1 MNESI
6 PTQPIPSTL
15 GNWVLLMAKVI
26 DSYGLNSESLFEE
39 NGISLED
46 IRKNDV
52 RYPTSLMSNIWEI
65 AVIRTQD
72 PYIAIRVAQHFK
84 PSAYSAL
91 GLAMTASRTVNDA
104 LMRFSQYSSII
115 SDAIEVTLT
124 EDMNNINLTLIP
136 NANSSTHS
144 PIYEISSNMCC
155 LVNMLKEVAGDDLRV
170 KEVHFEQSLPSKFKL
185 EAFFSC
191 PVKFE
196 SNCNKIVFH
205 KHDVCINQ
213 HNYHCDLVSSLDQW
227 IENQLRRIK
236 DDMTSNKVKKIL
248 FSYLAEGTF
257 TQQNIA
263 RCLAMSTRKL
273 QRKLNEEGT
282 TYTELL
288 NDFRKNMAIK
298 LILKKV
304 MPLSEVSCTLGFNNQ
319 SNFTRAFKRWT
330 GTTPNQYR

>member
-6 PTQPIPSTL
+6 PTQPLPSTL
-15 GNWVLLMAKVI
+15 GNWVLLMAKVF
-26 DSYGLNSESLFEE
+26 DSYGLNSDSLFEE
-39 NGISLED
+39 HGISLED
-46 IRKNDV
+46 IRKNDI
-52 RYPTSLMSNIWEI
+52 RYPTSLMSNIWEV
-65 AVIRTQD
+65 AAIRTQD

-104 LMRFSQYSSII
+104 LIRFSQYSSII

-124 EDMNNINLTLIP
+124 EDMHNINLTLKSQT
-136 NANSSTHS
+136 NSSTHS
-144 PIYEISSNMCC
+144 PIYEVSSNMCC

-170 KEVHFEQSLPSKFKL
+170 KEVHFEQSLPSKYKF
-185 EAFFSC
+185 ETFFSC
-191 PVKFE
+191 PVIFE
-196 SNCNKIVFH
+196 SSHNKIVFH
-205 KHDVCINQ
+205 KRDAYINQ
-213 HNYHCDLVSSLDQW
+213 HNYHCDLVKSLDQW
-227 IENQLRRIK
+227 IENQLRRLK

-248 FSYLAEGTF
+248 FSYLAEGAF

-263 RCLAMSTRKL
+263 RCLAMSPRKL

-330 GTTPNQYR
+330 GTTPNQYP